1 MVVVTLVTS
10 IMFLLFTCI
19 HLWVWGILQ
28 RWSARDPTTYDV
40 IRNCREFECTE
51 LILIKLNT

>member
-1 MVVVTLVTS
+1 MVVVTLVAS

-19 HLWVWGILQ
+19 HLWVWGILR
-28 RWSARDPTTYDV
+28 RWSARDPTTYD
-40 IRNCREFECTE
+40 IRNCREFEYTE